1 LLLANLCYQKV
12 IYLHGDNFSFDYIF
26 TSREKEQATMSLL
39 KLFYGPSPE
48 KLEEKGDA
56 LFAAGH
62 WGQAK
67 LAYEG
72 SLDKRQKRSG
82 PDIDSQQRL
91 EEKIRETNNALA
103 REHRQTAQN
112 LIEGG
117 YLDEAR
123 VLLTLAAEVTADPQ
137 FKAELDSQ
145 LHALTFPQKHPTDRE
160 PMLSTLGSEDSDPI
174 PDEASD
180 DDYFL
185 ALCGTLPEEVQAEYL
200 AYGKD
205 FKSGYI
211 ALNRGD
217 FQAAAESLSLS
228 MAQNPQPESYIPLEL
243 ASALLNLD
251 RSAEAREL
259 LEKFLGYHPDALPAY
274 QLLCEIHWEEK
285 DFERIDALLAS
296 LPKGLAESVAAV
308 MLKGETHFRAGRL
321 ADARDF
327 YRQFLKVYGWN
338 DTVARELAKAHEALN
353 ESAEARAIYREIM
366 GRCVSCHARIDPAIR
381 HRYAELCFA
390 NGLYTTEIL
399 EIYLALARE
408 LPENAALYF
417 DRVSRIYAAQGN
429 PIEAERFRSFARQ
442 ASGERD

>member
-12 IYLHGDNFSFDYIF
+12 IYLHGDNFPFDYIF
-26 TSREKEQATMSLL
+26 TSRKKEQATMSLL

-82 PDIDSQQRL
+82 TDTDAQQRL
-91 EEKIRETNNALA
+91 AEKIRETTNALA

-137 FKAELDSQ
+137 FKADLDSQ
-145 LHALTFPQKHPTDRE
+145 LHALTSPRNHPTDRE
-160 PMLSTLGSEDSDPI
+160 PMVSTLGSEDGDPL
-174 PDEASD
+174 PEEASD
-180 DDYFL
+180 DEYFL
-185 ALCGTLPEEVQAEYL
+185 ALCGTLPGEVQAAYQ

-217 FQAAAESLSLS
+217 FQAAAESLTRA
-228 MAQNPQPESYIPLEL
+228 MEKNTQPESYIPLEL
-243 ASALLNLD
+243 ASAWLNLD
-251 RSAEAREL
+251 RPAEARKL
-259 LEKFLGYHPDALPAY
+259 LEHFLDHHPDALPAY

-285 DFERIDALLAS
+285 DFARVDALLAS
-296 LPKGLAESVAAV
+296 LPEELAESVAAV
-308 MLKGETHFRAGRL
+308 LLKGETHFRAGRL

-338 DTVARELAKAHEALN
+338 DAVARELAKAYEALN
-353 ESAEARAIYREIM
+353 EPDAARAVYREIM
-366 GRCVSCHARIDPAIR
+366 GRCDSCRTRIDPAIR

-408 LPENAALYF
+408 LSESAAHYF